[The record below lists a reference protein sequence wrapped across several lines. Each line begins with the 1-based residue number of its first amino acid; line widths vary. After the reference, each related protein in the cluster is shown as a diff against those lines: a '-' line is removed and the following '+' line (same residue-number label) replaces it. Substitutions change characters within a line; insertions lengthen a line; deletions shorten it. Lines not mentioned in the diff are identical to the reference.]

1 MRSRAE
7 RWLRELTGSGP
18 APWWLTGLRGLARAG
33 SWLYGGGAYLAALPW
48 DLRLKTPRRLPVPVV
63 GVGNLSAG
71 GAGKTPLVAALV
83 RALLQMGLPAGVLSR
98 GYGGSASRGVRVV
111 SVGQGPVL
119 GVAQAGDEP
128 VLLARQLPVPVAVG
142 VDRFVAGRVLLA
154 ACGPR
159 VLVADDL
166 FQHRRLHR
174 DLNLLALPLDRPPWQ
189 DAPLPRGTLREPLG
203 ALRRAQAVV
212 LTRADDQAQVRR
224 ARIWLRSHWGPGPV
238 LACRH
243 RLAGL
248 RELAGRELPP
258 AEYAGAPVLAF
269 CGLARPE
276 SFSAGLAGLG
286 LEVRRLEPFADH
298 HRFTPAE
305 LGDLWQRAR
314 ELDCRA
320 LVTSEKD
327 AVRLPPLPAGAR
339 VWVTR
344 LELEFQG
351 GLGALQRLL
360 AWGLAGWEAR

>member
-1 MRSRAE
+1 MRNRAE
-7 RWLRELTGSGP
+7 GWLRQLTGSAP
-18 APWWLTGLRGLARAG
+18 ASWWLSGLRGPARVGA
-33 SWLYGGGAYLAALPW
+33 WLYGGVAYLAGLPW
-48 DLRLKTPRRLPVPVV
+48 DLGLRTPRRLPVPVV
-63 GVGNLSAG
+63 GVGNLSVG
-71 GAGKTPLVAALV
+71 GAGKTPLVAAVV
-83 RALLQMGLPAGVLSR
+83 RALLDMGLPAGVLSR

-119 GVAQAGDEP
+119 DAAQAGDEP

-142 VDRFVAGRVLLA
+142 AERLVAGRVLLA

-174 DLNLLALPLDRPPWQ
+174 DLNLLALPLDHPPWR

-212 LTRADDQAQVRR
+212 LTHADDPEQVRR
-224 ARIWLRSHWGPGPV
+224 ARIWLRSHWGAGPV

-243 RLAGL
+243 RLVGL

-276 SFSAGLAGLG
+276 SFAAGLEELG
-286 LEVRRLEPFADH
+286 LDVRHLEPFADH
-298 HRFTPAE
+298 HRFTSGE
-305 LGDLWQRAR
+305 LGALWQQAR
-314 ELDCRA
+314 ELNCRA
-320 LVTSEKD
+320 LVTSQKD
-327 AVRLPPLPAGAR
+327 AVRLGPLPAGAR

-344 LELEFQG
+344 LELEFLG
-351 GLGALQRLL
+351 GPAALQRLL